1 MVKEQENKKSNRAGW
16 MGTLFVHGILLLI
29 LIWIKLMAPVPP
41 PEEEGILINFGSSEQ
56 GTGDVQPTNPT
67 NATAEQESNANEL
80 KEPELSTP
88 DPVKPQPNLTQSVED
103 APKIVKEKPTPKPV
117 EKPKPTPKPV
127 EQPKKPEDPKPDQ
140 KALYPGKKNNP
151 SPGSPGSEGT
161 TGKPGDQGSPDGD
174 PNSKS
179 HTGTGK
185 GDSGISFDLA
195 GRSMTRKPSI
205 NDDSQEFGR
214 VIIEVIVDKD
224 GNVLT
229 VNGPARGSTT
239 QAQVL
244 VNKAKQA
251 AREAK
256 FSKSPAGVEEQR
268 GTVTF
273 VFSPK

>member
-1 MVKEQENKKSNRAGW
+1 LIKAEVNKKSNRAGV

-41 PEEEGILINFGSSEQ
+41 PEEEGILINFGSSDQ
-56 GTGDVQPTNPT
+56 GMGDVQPINPT
-67 NATAEQESNANEL
+67 NNTSETESNANEL
-80 KEPELSTP
+80 TEPEVSKP

-117 EKPKPTPKPV
+117 ENPKPTPKPI
-127 EQPKKPEDPKPDQ
+127 EQPKKPEEPKPDPR
-140 KALYPGKKNNP
+140 ALYPGKKNNP
-151 SPGSPGSEGT
+151 STGTPGGEGI

-174 PNSKS
+174 PNSKNY
-179 HTGTGK
+179 TGTGK

-195 GRSMTRKPSI
+195 GRSLTRKPTIS
-205 NDDSQEFGR
+205 DDSQEFGK
-214 VIIEVIVDKD
+214 VVIEVIVDKD

-229 VNGPARGSTT
+229 VNGPARGSTS
-239 QAQVL
+239 QALVL

-256 FSKSPAGVEEQR
+256 FSRSASGVEEQR
-268 GTVTF
+268 GTITF
-273 VFSPK
+273 VFKAK